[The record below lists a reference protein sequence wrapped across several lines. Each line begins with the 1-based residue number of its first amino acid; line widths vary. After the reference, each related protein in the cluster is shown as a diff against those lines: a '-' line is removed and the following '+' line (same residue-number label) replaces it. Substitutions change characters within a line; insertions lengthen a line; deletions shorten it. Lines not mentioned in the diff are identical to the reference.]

1 LVHLKALPEK
11 LRGTLE
17 RTVKELAAKETVY
30 GIGLFGSW
38 SRGDATA
45 SSDIDLFVL
54 DNADF
59 EYEYVERID
68 RNGFSIDFDH
78 VPRKWIHGP
87 IPPEI
92 DQKLFEMQ
100 ILYDRDWALTNTKLL
115 MTKTFGS
122 SERVEIRTEA
132 HIVDSDI
139 YLSRATSALSRQDY
153 KSSHIFAASA
163 LESTLKLLIE
173 ITLQPFSNSRFM
185 ETAQNSTEKLGIHGP
200 LEEYLEMTGFK
211 KINQETAKRNLKLFK
226 AIWEDIKSI
235 SRNNPQKLDTLHFK
249 VKTRLNYYLN
259 QPFLHATMNR
269 ATSMIE
275 TGNTLEAAHYLNSL
289 LLDIIENYSWLESQT
304 RNFRIDY
311 STLFRTLE
319 NFKGPAIYT
328 NAVTF
333 FEVGSS
339 SSAGSTKDVA
349 AARAEI
355 MKVRRGRRLLIKDN
369 LGGK

>member
-1 LVHLKALPEK
+1 MKALPEK

-17 RTVKELAAKETVY
+17 RAVKELAAKETVY

-45 SSDIDLFVL
+45 SSDVDLFVL
-54 DNADF
+54 DKADF
-59 EYEYVERID
+59 AYEYVERID

-92 DQKLFEMQ
+92 DQKLYEMQ
-100 ILYDRDWALTNTKLL
+100 ILYDRDWGLTNTKLI
-115 MTKTFGS
+115 MTKAYGS
-122 SERVEIRTEA
+122 SERVDIRTEA

-153 KSSHIFAASA
+153 KSSHIFALTA
-163 LESTLKLLIE
+163 LETTMKLLIE

-185 ETAQNSTEKLGIHGP
+185 ETAQNSTEKLGLHS
-200 LEEYLEMTGFK
+200 LFKEYIEMAGFDK
-211 KINQETAKRNLKLFK
+211 VNQETAKRNLKLFK
-226 AIWEDIKSI
+226 TIWEDIKSI
-235 SRNNPQKLDTLHFK
+235 SQNNPQKLDTLHFK

-259 QPFLHATMNR
+259 HQFLRAAMNR
-269 ATSMIE
+269 ATNMIE
-275 TGNTLEAAHYLNSL
+275 TGNTLEATHYLNNL
-289 LLDIIENYSWLESQT
+289 LLDIIENYSWLESSI

-319 NFKGPAIYT
+319 NLDNKGPTIYRNAIDY
-328 NAVTF
+328 
-333 FEVGSS
+333 FEVSTS
-339 SSAGSTKDVA
+339 NSVGSTRDIA
-349 AARAEI
+349 AARAAMI
-355 MKVRRGRRLLIKDN
+355 NVRKSRKLLIEKFLD
-369 LGGK
+369 GK